1 MEWFT
6 GGRRGGKTATTLL
19 AEAEDRVQRLE
30 RYLEAAQ
37 TEKALLLRM
46 LEDAHERLRVAAGT
60 AAQIVATERHNATYQ
75 ATTEWA
81 VAQINAIT
89 IERGSLIDFLKSGVV
104 DRHPTP
110 LLEWQAAAP
119 PPGPIVT
126 NGVVGGVPIP
136 NGQSAG
142 DVVARLRARRD
153 EQRAARPV
161 DPAELLKAAADIFSD
176 TPEGTSQDVPTT
188 DPFSEVP

>member
-6 GGRRGGKTATTLL
+6 GGRRGGKTASMLVV
-19 AEAEDRVQRLE
+19 EAEDRVQRLE
-30 RYLEAAQ
+30 RHLEAAQ
-37 TEKALLLRM
+37 TEKALLIRL
-46 LEDAHERLRVAAGT
+46 LEDAHERLRAAHGVAAQLIT
-60 AAQIVATERHNATYQ
+60 LERHNATYQ

-81 VAQINAIT
+81 VAHINGLT
-89 IERGSLIDFLKSGVV
+89 LERGSLVDFLKSGVV

-110 LLEWQAAAP
+110 LLDWQGAAP

-136 NGQSAG
+136 DGQSAG

-153 EQRAARPV
+153 EQRAAQPV
-161 DPAELLKAAADIFSD
+161 DPADLLKAAADLFNEP
-176 TPEGTSQDVPTT
+176 PEGTRQDAPTT
-188 DPFSEVP
+188 DPFTEIP